1 MPFTCMDWVIF
12 PRAGSAIKSWN
23 GRERDDKADTWSDQK
38 AFKYWLSP
46 IRWWLSITCH
56 AFIHDRDEAEDIA
69 QDVFIQVF
77 ESLGK
82 FRFESKLST
91 WLYRIAV
98 NRSINHCKSPRG
110 AGHKSRYR
118 IMETTRGGTIG
129 WNATTTV
136 IGRTGTTGIIT
147 PGYRPT
153 SWKSTHGANFKQVW
167 RTFIQGIAEVMGI
180 TLSSVESLL
189 FRAKNNLEK
198 IFNTK

>member
-1 MPFTCMDWVIF
+1 MGEKEMIK
-12 PRAGSAIKSWN
+12 AILE
-23 GRERDDKADTWSDQK
+23 GDQK
-38 AFKYWLSP
+38 AFKLLVDTYQLMVVN
-46 IRWWLSITCH
+46 TCH
-56 AFIHDRDEAEDIA
+56 AFVHDRNEAEDIA

-110 AGHKSRYR
+110 RAIKVD
-118 IMETTRGGTIG
+118 IE
-129 WNATTTV
+129 
-136 IGRTGTTGIIT
+136 
-147 PGYRPT
+147 
-153 SWKSTHGANFKQVW
+153 SWKQMPQQQLLEEQEQLELLHRAIDRLPENQ
-167 RTFIQGIAEVMGI
+167 RTALILNKYEELSYKEIAEVMGV

>member
-1 MPFTCMDWVIF
+1 MLMFYLAMLDTPEQKSKFQMIYENYTGQILQTAHSLARNHMD
-12 PRAGSAIKSWN
+12 
-23 GRERDDKADTWSDQK
+23 
-38 AFKYWLSP
+38 
-46 IRWWLSITCH
+46 
-56 AFIHDRDEAEDIA
+56 AEDIA

-110 AGHKSRYR
+110 RAIKVD
-118 IMETTRGGTIG
+118 IE
-129 WNATTTV
+129 
-136 IGRTGTTGIIT
+136 
-147 PGYRPT
+147 
-153 SWKSTHGANFKQVW
+153 SWKQQEVAQSVEMPQQQLLEEQEQLELLHRAIDRLPENQ
-167 RTFIQGIAEVMGI
+167 RTALILNKYEELSYKEIAEVMGV

>member
-1 MPFTCMDWVIF
+1 MRFYCVALFCPALICAVLVFDGVALF
-12 PRAGSAIKSWN
+12 VDDLLQFFKGYRH
-23 GRERDDKADTWSDQK
+23 ERRVLDKAFDGLQ
-38 AFKYWLSP
+38 L
-46 IRWWLSITCH
+46 
-56 AFIHDRDEAEDIA
+56 
-69 QDVFIQVF
+69 VFIQVF

-110 AGHKSRYR
+110 RAIKVD
-118 IMETTRGGTIG
+118 IE
-129 WNATTTV
+129 
-136 IGRTGTTGIIT
+136 
-147 PGYRPT
+147 
-153 SWKSTHGANFKQVW
+153 SWKQQEVAQSVEMPQQQLLEEQEQLELLHRAIDRLPENQ
-167 RTFIQGIAEVMGI
+167 RTALILNKYEELSYKEIAEVMGV

>member
-1 MPFTCMDWVIF
+1 MGEKEMIK
-12 PRAGSAIKSWN
+12 AILE
-23 GRERDDKADTWSDQK
+23 GDQK
-38 AFKYWLSP
+38 AFKLLVDTYQLMVVN
-46 IRWWLSITCH
+46 TCH
-56 AFIHDRDEAEDIA
+56 AFVHDRNEAEDI
-69 QDVFIQVF
+69 IQVF

-110 AGHKSRYR
+110 RAIKVD
-118 IMETTRGGTIG
+118 IE
-129 WNATTTV
+129 
-136 IGRTGTTGIIT
+136 
-147 PGYRPT
+147 
-153 SWKSTHGANFKQVW
+153 SWKQQEVAQSVEMPQQQLLEEQEQLELLHRAIDRLPENQ
-167 RTFIQGIAEVMGI
+167 RTALILNKYEELSYKEIAEVMGV

>member
-1 MPFTCMDWVIF
+1 MGEEEMIK
-12 PRAGSAIKSWN
+12 AILK
-23 GRERDDKADTWSDQK
+23 GDQK
-38 AFKYWLSP
+38 AFKLLVDNYQLMVVN
-46 IRWWLSITCH
+46 TCH
-56 AFIHDRDEAEDIA
+56 AFVHDRDEAEDIA

-110 AGHKSRYR
+110 RAIKVD
-118 IMETTRGGTIG
+118 IE
-129 WNATTTV
+129 
-136 IGRTGTTGIIT
+136 
-147 PGYRPT
+147 
-153 SWKSTHGANFKQVW
+153 SWKQQEVAQSPEMPQQQLLEEQEQLELLHRAIDRLPENQ
-167 RTFIQGIAEVMGI
+167 RTALILNKYEELSYKEIAEIMG
-180 TLSSVESLL
+180 TSLSSVESLL

>member
-1 MPFTCMDWVIF
+1 MLMFYLAMLDTPEQKSKFQMIYENYTGQILQTAHSLARNHMD
-12 PRAGSAIKSWN
+12 
-23 GRERDDKADTWSDQK
+23 
-38 AFKYWLSP
+38 
-46 IRWWLSITCH
+46 
-56 AFIHDRDEAEDIA
+56 AEDIA

-110 AGHKSRYR
+110 RAIKVD
-118 IMETTRGGTIG
+118 IE
-129 WNATTTV
+129 
-136 IGRTGTTGIIT
+136 
-147 PGYRPT
+147 
-153 SWKSTHGANFKQVW
+153 SWKQQEVAQSPEMPQQQLLEEQEQLELLHRAIDRLPENQ
-167 RTFIQGIAEVMGI
+167 RTALILNKYEELSYKEIAEIMG
-180 TLSSVESLL
+180 TSLSSVESLL